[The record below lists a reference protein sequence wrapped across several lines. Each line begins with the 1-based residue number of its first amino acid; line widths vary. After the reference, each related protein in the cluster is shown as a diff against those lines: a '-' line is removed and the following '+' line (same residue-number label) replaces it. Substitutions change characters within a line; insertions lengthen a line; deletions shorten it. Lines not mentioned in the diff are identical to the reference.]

1 MASIGDFLKT
11 KAAGFVARLW
21 WIGTGG
27 DPLGLA
33 GVGSSE
39 AGEAISERRVLGLST
54 AWACINL
61 HAGLMATVPVGVYR
75 RKADGSRETVSDHWL
90 AHLLKRSPNADQTSV
105 DFWEFVQ
112 MSLELRGNAYA
123 RKRFQGSGSSR
134 RLVAIEPIAPDLVS
148 VRRILDGS
156 LEYNVATSA
165 GGRLTLGEGDVWHI
179 RGPGG
184 DPLGGLSTLAFGRHV
199 FGLAI
204 AADKSAAGLFKNGMQ
219 PPGAFKFSE
228 WLKPDQRAIAK
239 ENMAREY
246 IGAKN
251 AGRPVI
257 LEGGVDWAPF
267 TFQPDEAQL
276 LETRSFNVE
285 DVCRFFQVPPVLIGH
300 TDKVSSWGT
309 GIQEISTG
317 FVKYSFARRVKRI
330 EASIDKHLLT
340 PADRAAGIYVEF
352 NLEGL
357 LRGSPKERAEFYRTM
372 TQIASMTVNEVRRL
386 ENLPPVEG
394 GDVPRLQSQ
403 NIPLGLATGST
414 PIQPVLL
421 PAPGDE

>member
-1 MASIGDFLKT
+1 MSAIGDFLKQ

-21 WIGTGG
+21 WIGTGN

-33 GVGSSE
+33 GAGSSE
-39 AGEAISERRVLGLST
+39 AGESITERRVLGLST
-54 AWACINL
+54 AWACVNL
-61 HAGLMATVPVGVYR
+61 HAGLMATIPIGVYKR
-75 RKADGSRETVSDHWL
+75 NAAGERETVRDHWL
-90 AHLLKRSPNADQTSV
+90 AALLRKSPNADQTAV
-105 DFWEFVQ
+105 DFWEFIQ
-112 MSLELRGNAYA
+112 TSLELRGNAYA
-123 RKRFQGSGSSR
+123 RKRFVGT
-134 RLVAIEPIAPDLVS
+134 RLVALEPIAPDLVTC
-148 VRRILDGS
+148 RRLPDGS
-156 LEYNVATSA
+156 LSYAVATFQ
-165 GGRLTLGEGDVWHI
+165 GQRLDLGEDEIWHV

-204 AADKSAAGLFKNGMQ
+204 GADKSAAGLYKNGMQ
-219 PPGAFKFSE
+219 APGAFKFSE
-228 WLKPDQRAIAK
+228 WLKPDQRAIAR

-246 IGAKN
+246 ASAKN

-257 LEGGVDWAPF
+257 LEGGVSWEGF
-267 TFQPDEAQL
+267 TINPDDAQL
-276 LETRSFNVE
+276 LETRSFSVE
-285 DVCRFFQVPPVLIGH
+285 DVCRFFQVPPVLVGH
-300 TDKVSSWGT
+300 TDKVSSWGS
-309 GIQEISTG
+309 GIQEITTG
-317 FVKYSFARRVKRI
+317 FVKYALARRVKRL

-372 TQIASMTVNEVRRL
+372 TQIATMTVNEVRRL
-386 ENLPPVEG
+386 ENLPPVPG

-414 PIQPVLL
+414 PIEPVLL
-421 PAPGDE
+421 PAPGDA

>member
-1 MASIGDFLKT
+1 MATIGDFLKQ

-33 GVGSSE
+33 GAGSSE
-39 AGEAISERRVLGLST
+39 AGEAITERRVLGLST
-54 AWACINL
+54 AWACVNL
-61 HAGLMATVPVGVYR
+61 HAGLMGTVPVGVFQ
-75 RKADGSRETVSDHWL
+75 RKADGTREAVRDHWIGE
-90 AHLLKRSPNADQTSV
+90 LLKRSPNADQTSV
-105 DFWEFVQ
+105 DFWEFMQ
-112 MSLELRGNAYA
+112 ASLELRGNAYA
-123 RKRFQGSGSSR
+123 RKRWSGSGSSR
-134 RLVAIEPIAPDLVS
+134 RLIALEPIAPDLVT
-148 VRRILDGS
+148 VRRIQDGS
-156 LEYNVATSA
+156 LEYSLATYS
-165 GGRLTLGEGDVWHI
+165 GGRATLSEDDVWHV
-179 RGPGG
+179 RGFGG

-204 AADKSAAGLFKNGMQ
+204 GADKSAAGLYKNGMQ
-219 PPGAFKFSE
+219 PAGAFAFAE
-228 WLKPDQRAIAK
+228 WLKPDQRAVAR

-246 IGAKN
+246 QGAKN

-257 LEGGVDWAPF
+257 LEGGVDWKPL
-267 TFQPDEAQL
+267 TIDPNDAQL
-276 LETRSFNVE
+276 LETRSFSVE

-317 FVKYSFARRVKRI
+317 FVKYAFARRVKRF
-330 EASIDKHLLT
+330 EASIDRHLLT
-340 PADRAAGIYVEF
+340 PADRAKGIYVEF

-357 LRGSPKERAEFYRTM
+357 LRGAPDARANFYRTM
-372 TQIASMTVNEVRRL
+372 TQIAAMTVNEVRRL
-386 ENLPPVEG
+386 ENLPPVPG

-414 PIQPVLL
+414 PIEPVLL
-421 PAPGDE
+421 PAPGDA